1 MSLFVRN
8 RWGTTF
14 LLCAMLGF
22 STCTPQHA
30 GDILLITVDT
40 LRPDHLG
47 LYGYERAT
55 SPNIDRYF
63 ADAAIFERAYT
74 TNANTPPSVVS
85 ILTGQLPHEH
95 GVRKFYQLVSDDLRL
110 VTDLL
115 PDSYQT
121 AAFVSNMVLTD
132 EAMGIGRYFDHFDDH
147 VDEPE
152 PNREIFERTASR
164 TTDAALLWLAEHRDP
179 ERPIFL
185 WVHYIDPH
193 GPYGAPSTEN
203 ASFEHEGLVAFEPD
217 RVHSYQ
223 LEPGVEDA
231 LAYVDRYDEEI
242 AYMDAAVGRL
252 LAHYSAQGELDDA
265 LLLFAADHGESM
277 IEHERWFTHGYQ
289 VYEEII
295 RIPLMIRGPGIEPG
309 RRDGLV
315 SGIDLVPTILDFA
328 GVKSEVAFDGL
339 ALQRR
344 EVVPKGRTVFAEGG
358 GGKFLIRAAIRG
370 DGKWVASTLAGKR
383 KTRKRWYYDLG
394 ADASEL
400 SPQTWHTVDSDE
412 TSRTLIDLFDRDP
425 DPGGLPRE
433 FRKGLRIDA
442 PKVAPRADEETI
454 ERLRALGYV
463 E

>member
-1 MSLFVRN
+1 MSLVAKDRRCTALLLWALFVS
-8 RWGTTF
+8 
-14 LLCAMLGF
+14 CA
-22 STCTPQHA
+22 CTPQHA

-47 LYGYERAT
+47 LYGYERTT
-55 SPNIDRYF
+55 SPNIDRFF
-63 ADAAIFERAYT
+63 ADAAIFERAYA
-74 TNANTPPSVVS
+74 TNANTAPSVVS

-95 GVRKFYQLVSDDLRL
+95 RVRKFYQLVSDDLCL
-110 VTDLL
+110 VTDRL
-115 PDSYQT
+115 PAGYQT

-152 PNREIFERTASR
+152 PNRKIFERTASR
-164 TTDAALLWLAEHRDP
+164 TTDAALLWLAEHRLP
-179 ERPIFL
+179 ERPLFL

-193 GPYGAPSTEN
+193 GPYGAPSAEN
-203 ASFEHEGLVAFEPD
+203 ASFEHEGFVTFEPT

-231 LAYVDRYDEEI
+231 LDYVDRYDEEI
-242 AYMDAAVGRL
+242 AYMDAALGRL
-252 LAHYSAQGELDDA
+252 LAGYSAQRELDEA
-265 LLLFAADHGESM
+265 LLIFTADHGESM

-295 RIPLMIRGPGIEPG
+295 RVPLMIRGPDVEPG

-315 SGIDLVPTILDFA
+315 SGIDLAPTMLDFA
-328 GVKSEVAFDGL
+328 GVTPDAASGGV

-344 EVVPKGRTVFAEGG
+344 EAASKGRTVFAEGG
-358 GGKFLIRAAIRG
+358 GGKFLIRAAIQG
-370 DGKWVASTLAGKR
+370 DKKWVAVTSAGER
-383 KTRKRWYYDLG
+383 KIRKSWSYDLG
-394 ADASEL
+394 KDSSEL
-400 SPQTWHTVDSDE
+400 DPQAWNAADSDG
-412 TSRTLIDLFDRDP
+412 TPRQLIDLFDRDP
-425 DPGGLPRE
+425 DPGGLPKDFE
-433 FRKGLRIDA
+433 KGLRIDA